1 MPPILLPD
9 PAEVLRGPAPGVE
22 PPALHPE
29 HPCFLP
35 LVLLASCSV
44 VLAAVALE
52 GMMLKL
58 KLQYFGHL
66 MLRVDSLD
74 QQNLWKPNPSG
85 RGTWGLQSMGS
96 QRVRHN

>member
-44 VLAAVALE
+44 VLAAVVSAHQAAGVTCPLYR
-52 GMMLKL
+52 K
-58 KLQYFGHL
+58 
-66 MLRVDSLD
+66 
-74 QQNLWKPNPSG
+74 QQE
-85 RGTWGLQSMGS
+85 
-96 QRVRHN
+96 